1 VRVVIATDVAAAL
14 VAGLVGLLVPVAAS
28 GPGLTALAQEA
39 LTPVLW
45 VAAIALAGGYDP
57 RYLGAGPEEFRRV
70 ALGAFGLVAALGVAS
85 WALGAELVGN
95 YAFVSLSTAVV
106 LTPLAR
112 YGVRRWVRGRRRSG
126 EFLHR
131 TVVVGANDS
140 LYRLARQLDT
150 EHGYDVLGVCV
161 PASAAA
167 QVPLDVTVL
176 GDLEGLVAVVQQ
188 YDADTVAVTSSTV
201 TDGEALRRMS
211 WDLESTGATLVVAP
225 GLVEVGGPRL
235 AVRPVGGLP
244 LLHLE
249 HPRFTG
255 VRRLVKG
262 AYDPVVAFLALV
274 VMSPLLVGIALA
286 IKLDSRGPVL
296 FRQVR
301 VGEMGRPFTILKFRT
316 MHPDAEQRRHE
327 VAHLNVG
334 AGPLFKVHSDPRV
347 TRVGSW
353 LRRSSLD
360 ELPQLLNVVTGKM
373 SLVGPR
379 PHLPAELEVLGEDVA
394 RRLFVKPGITGLW
407 QVSGRSD
414 LDWEQSVRLDLRYVE
429 NWTLTWD
436 IYIMW
441 KTVLVM
447 VRKSG
452 AY

>member
-1 VRVVIATDVAAAL
+1 MRVVLATDTASAL
-14 VAGLVGLLVPVAAS
+14 VAGIVGLAVPVSRSGADLAFLSLAALM
-28 GPGLTALAQEA
+28 PA
-39 LTPVLW
+39 LW

-57 RYLGAGPEEFRRV
+57 RFLGAGPEEFRRV
-70 ALGAFGLVAALGVAS
+70 ALGAFGLVAALGIAS
-85 WALGAELVGN
+85 STLDAEVVGN
-95 YAFVSLSTAVV
+95 HLFISLSTAMI

-112 YGVRRWVRGRRRSG
+112 YSVRRWVRWRRRNG
-126 EFLHR
+126 QFLHR

-140 LYRLARQLDT
+140 LYRLARQLDR

-167 QVPLDVTVL
+167 QVPLDITVL
-176 GDLEGLVAVVQQ
+176 GDLDGLLAVVKQF
-188 YDADTVAVTSSTV
+188 DADTVAVTSTV

-211 WDLESTGATLVVAP
+211 WDLEATGATLAVAP
-225 GLVEVGGPRL
+225 GIVEVGGPRL
-235 AVRPVGGLP
+235 AVRPVSGLA

-255 VRRLVKG
+255 VRRLIKG
-262 AYDPVVAFLALV
+262 VYDPVAACVALLV
-274 VMSPLLVGIALA
+274 LSPLLMGIALA

-296 FRQVR
+296 FKQVR

-316 MHPDAEQRRHE
+316 MVPNAEQRRHE
-327 VAHLNVG
+327 VAHLDIG

-353 LRRSSLD
+353 LRETSLD
-360 ELPQLLNVVTGKM
+360 ELPQLLNVVTGRM

-436 IYIMW
+436 LYIMW
-441 KTVLVM
+441 KTLLVM
-447 VRKSG
+447 VRRSG

>member
-1 VRVVIATDVAAAL
+1 MIFS
-14 VAGLVGLLVPVAAS
+14 S
-28 GPGLTALAQEA
+28 G
-39 LTPVLW
+39 V
-45 VAAIALAGGYDP
+45 
-57 RYLGAGPEEFRRV
+57 
-70 ALGAFGLVAALGVAS
+70 
-85 WALGAELVGN
+85 
-95 YAFVSLSTAVV
+95 
-106 LTPLAR
+106 
-112 YGVRRWVRGRRRSG
+112 
-126 EFLHR
+126 
-131 TVVVGANDS
+131 
-140 LYRLARQLDT
+140 
-150 EHGYDVLGVCV
+150 V
-161 PASAAA
+161 PAGTGA
-167 QVPLDVTVL
+167 QVPPDITVL
-176 GDLEGLVAVVQQ
+176 GETDDLVAVVKRL
-188 YDADTVAVTSSTV
+188 DADTVAVASSSL

-211 WDLESTGATLVVAP
+211 WDLETTGATLVVSP

-255 VRRLVKG
+255 VRRLIKEV
-262 AYDPVVAFLALV
+262 YDPVVAFVALLV
-274 VMSPLLVGIALA
+274 LSPLLIGIAIA

-316 MHPDAEQRRHE
+316 MVPDAEQRRHE
-327 VAHLNVG
+327 IEHLDIG

-353 LRRSSLD
+353 LRRTSLD
-360 ELPQLLNVVTGKM
+360 ELPQLINVVSGRM

-379 PHLPAELEVLGEDVA
+379 PHLPAELEVLGKDVA
-394 RRLFVKPGITGLW
+394 RRLFVKPGLTGLW

-441 KTVLVM
+441 KTVKVM